1 MSTLDYAFKARNIK
15 NKPVSNTVSSKR
27 TVLREHDKE
36 IEDLRFQ
43 LQAQRDK
50 SGTFLPTEK

>member
-1 MSTLDYAFKARNIK
+1 LDYAFKARNIK